1 EVLNGC
7 SLERLLKKATDGTGV
22 APVHP
27 LDARHC
33 EQPGRKRIFKI
44 RFGSPLAGK
53 RVNGKFADFEV
64 GRFMA
69 KSIEPLHPSG
79 VSIGRAKRHRAYTG
93 DALEFLNRSRRSVV
107 EQPTIGR
114 PATKSANGIQA
125 PTIGMKACAEPSLWN
140 AKKFVPEVMDPP
152 PLCLP
157 ERRGRAPAGPQTQ
170 TRCAYCVPT
179 DEFTIRTEIRKLLK
193 INGRD
198 GRIRTG
204 DPLTPSQVRYPGCA

>member
-1 EVLNGC
+1 MPKILAPRLELLRRPTIHLTELDESLPDAMWIEVLNGC

-114 PATKSANGIQA
+114 PATK
-125 PTIGMKACAEPSLWN
+125 
-140 AKKFVPEVMDPP
+140 
-152 PLCLP
+152 
-157 ERRGRAPAGPQTQ
+157 
-170 TRCAYCVPT
+170 
-179 DEFTIRTEIRKLLK
+179 
-193 INGRD
+193 
-198 GRIRTG
+198 
-204 DPLTPSQVRYPGCA
+204 